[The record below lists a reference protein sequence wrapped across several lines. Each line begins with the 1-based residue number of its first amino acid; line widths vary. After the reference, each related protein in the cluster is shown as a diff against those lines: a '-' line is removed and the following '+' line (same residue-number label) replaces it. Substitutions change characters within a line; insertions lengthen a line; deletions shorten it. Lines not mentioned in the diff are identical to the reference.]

1 MFRFFWLLAAAVAF
15 SLSANLVEAATKRHL
30 LTESDPGGLDNVFL
44 REYAD
49 LAALT
54 SGTQSLVRNLAG
66 NVTPTSSING
76 LTWAGDRFMMIV
88 EADPG
93 GIGVN
98 LLEFWT
104 LADMVAANP
113 FLTTYLGDN
122 ISGTGVSV
130 GGMTYSAGK
139 AYLLTESD
147 PGGLGNVYLR
157 EYNSLADLRSLT
169 QFSATLI
176 GTDIGGTGV
185 SVTGLDN
192 DGDDWFLTTE
202 SDPGGLGN
210 VFLRT
215 YDTLFDLK
223 TLTPKF
229 SASLI
234 GTDIGGTAVSTR
246 ALMSEPELGPAPV
259 PLPGSVPMLSAGL
272 LAFWCLRR
280 RA

>member
-113 FLTTYLGDN
+113 FLT
-122 ISGTGVSV
+122 
-130 GGMTYSAGK
+130 YSAGK

-185 SVTGLDN
+185 SVTGLDT

-215 YDTLFDLK
+215 YDTLADLK
-223 TLTPKF
+223 TLTPKV

-246 ALMSEPELGPAPV
+246 ALMSEPELAPAPV